1 MANPENIERAFFQAD
16 GSDEKIEV
24 HFNPESLQFTV
35 TSNLKNQG
43 SGNSTKQYVS
53 ESTGKLTMDLIFDS
67 TDSGEDV
74 RGKTTKIAAF
84 MGPLDSEDENAPPAV
99 DFEWGAYKFTGMFES
114 YKETVDYF
122 SSDGVPLRS
131 AINLTMSGQ
140 DTVFVD
146 DSTPAGLPNNDVAA
160 APNAGKGATGLA
172 TKAGNPSAA
181 KDIASNNGLD
191 SMRFPGSA
199 SLELNASASLQGPAG
214 FASVGGGLDLG
225 LNAGID
231 AGIDLSVGASLG
243 GSLSAGVSASEGAF
257 SGLQASASGPSGS
270 LKLGGF
276 LKPDASASLGL
287 DAGSIGLGGSSGLQ
301 GGASLKADVGAA
313 GALKGRI
320 EFDGG

>member
-1 MANPENIERAFFQAD
+1 MANPEKIERAYFQAE
-16 GSDEKIEV
+16 GSDEKVEV

-43 SGNSTKQYVS
+43 SGNLTKQYVS

-67 TDSGEDV
+67 TDNGEDI
-74 RGKTTKIAAF
+74 RRKTTKIAAF
-84 MGPLDSEDENAPPAV
+84 MGPLGSEDENVPPV
-99 DFEWGAYKFTGMFES
+99 VNFEWGAYKFSGMFET
-114 YKETVDYF
+114 YRETVDYF
-122 SSDGVPLRS
+122 SSDGVPLRA
-131 AINLTMSGQ
+131 AINLSMSGQ
-140 DTVFVD
+140 DKVFVD
-146 DSTPAGLPNNDVAA
+146 DSTPAGSPNDDVAA
-160 APNAGKGATGLA
+160 TPGAGMGATGLA
-172 TKAGNPSAA
+172 TKAGNPAAA
-181 KDIASNNGLD
+181 KDIASKNGLD
-191 SMRFPGSA
+191 SMRFPGST

-225 LNAGID
+225 LGLN

-257 SGLQASASGPSGS
+257 SGLQANVSGPSAS

-276 LKPDASASLGL
+276 LKTDASASLGL